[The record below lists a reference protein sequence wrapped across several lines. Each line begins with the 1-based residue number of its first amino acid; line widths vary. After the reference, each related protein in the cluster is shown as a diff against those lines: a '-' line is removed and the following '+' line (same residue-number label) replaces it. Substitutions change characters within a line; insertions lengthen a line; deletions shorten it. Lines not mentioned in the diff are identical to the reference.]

1 MAVLLEELAIC
12 HGVSGTE
19 GEVRHLLQSCLDS
32 HVDAWETDAL
42 GNLIAVKRGS
52 AGDRPRVMLAAH
64 QDEVGLIVTKIEKDG
79 RLRFRPVGG
88 VDPRVLPARAVE
100 VGLRRVPGVIGSK
113 PVHLQEPEE
122 RKRPFRMSELHI
134 DVGAADEAEARELV
148 SLGDPVAFATRPGPF
163 GEGRLKGKAFDDRAG
178 CAVVAEL
185 LRDRY
190 PFPVY
195 GVFTVQEEVG
205 MRGAGVAAFRLQPDL
220 ALAFEG
226 TTASDV
232 PGSPSHLHST
242 TVGQGPAITVM
253 DASLAVRPWLVER
266 LRKVAAQWGIPYQL
280 RRLNVGAT
288 DAGQIAVTGTGA
300 AAVTLSVPTRYI
312 HSPVT
317 ELDPADV
324 ERTVALARAFLA
336 DLAEEG
342 MPQ

>member
-1 MAVLLEELAIC
+1 MLLEELASC
-12 HGVSGTE
+12 HGVSGSE
-19 GEVRHLLQSCLDS
+19 GEVRELLRCRLAP

-42 GNLIAVKRGS
+42 GNLIALKRGS
-52 AGDRPRVMLAAH
+52 AGDRPRVMLVAH

-79 RLRFRPVGG
+79 RLRFRAVGG
-88 VDPRVLPARAVE
+88 VDQRVLPARAVE
-100 VGLRRVPGVIGSK
+100 VGPRRVPGVIGSK

-122 RKRPFRMSELHI
+122 RKRPFRMSELYI
-134 DVGAADEAEARELV
+134 DVGAANETEARELV
-148 SLGDPVAFATRPGPF
+148 ALGDPVAFATRPLPF

-185 LRDRY
+185 LQDRY

-205 MRGAGVAAFRLQPDL
+205 RRGAGVAAYRLQPDL

-232 PGSPSHLHST
+232 PGSPPHLHST
-242 TVGQGPAITVM
+242 VVGQGPAITVM

-266 LRKVAAQWGIPYQL
+266 LRKVAAERGIPYQL
-280 RRLNVGAT
+280 RRLNTGST
-288 DAGQIAVTGTGA
+288 DAGQIAMTGA
-300 AAVTLSVPTRYI
+300 GVAAVTISVPTRYI

-317 ELDPADV
+317 ELDPADLAKAV
-324 ERTVALARAFLA
+324 ELARAFLA
-336 DLAEEG
+336 NLAEEG